1 MTSVLRQRFSQ
12 RVETEIFTERD
23 REREREEK
31 GKKKSAMSTLAL
43 SSNGDFSAEHKAP
56 NCKRLKKLVG
66 DECVASL
73 RCINK
78 GTNVS
83 SWDVARLRQEN
94 TKKIL
99 KEKKLMLILDLDNTL
114 LHSVRDGDLSSEDE
128 RLMQMRE
135 SSEDERGRSVF
146 RWRGMATKLRPH
158 VRSFLKEASK
168 MFDMYIYTM
177 ACREYALQIAEFLD
191 PEGVYFE
198 NKILSSEDCTRP
210 RRKGLDVVL
219 GEEKA
224 MVIVD
229 DNDKVWG
236 KHVMNQIDIKRYH
249 FFGPKRPLFDL
260 DGNALSEME
269 ELESKESELARCLE
283 LLRCIHWLFF
293 NPVNHADFYDSDVRQ
308 ILMDIKDE
316 VEYGS
321 GVGLKVQCP
330 C

>member
-158 VRSFLKEASK
+158 VRSFLKEAK
-168 MFDMYIYTM
+168 
-177 ACREYALQIAEFLD
+177 
-191 PEGVYFE
+191 GVYFE